1 MPTTVLTGDAIRI
14 ARTLTL
20 QAMLKL
26 EIKGMTRN
34 GRSAYSILKEEFNLK
49 GNKQKVYDQM
59 AEIIFNF
66 KQQNLPLENPND
78 N

>member
-1 MPTTVLTGDAIRI
+1 MPTILVGDQVKVARI
-14 ARTLTL
+14 LTL

-26 EIKGMTRN
+26 EIKGMTRS

-59 AEIIFNF
+59 AEIIFNL
-66 KQQNLPLENPND
+66 KQQNLPLDNPND